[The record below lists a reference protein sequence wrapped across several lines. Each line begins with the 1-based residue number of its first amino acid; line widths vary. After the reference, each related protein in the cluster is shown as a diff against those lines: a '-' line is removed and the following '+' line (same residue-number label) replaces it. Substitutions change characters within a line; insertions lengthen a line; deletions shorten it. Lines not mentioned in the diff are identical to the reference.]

1 MLIRKEYNL
10 YNHMAIDY
18 SRYLLVFL
26 CLAILLIMAPN
37 INKYC
42 LKMSAELCIYSPA
55 AVSVGCCVC
64 AGRVTVFSG
73 EIEGYREC

>member
-1 MLIRKEYNL
+1 
-10 YNHMAIDY
+10 MAIDY

-26 CLAILLIMAPN
+26 CLIILLIMARN
-37 INKYC
+37 IKYC

-55 AVSVGCCVC
+55 AVSVGCYVC

-73 EIEGYREC
+73 EIAGYREC